1 MGDAIDDAMGDP
13 IGVFGGTFDPVHNAH
28 LCLAESA
35 RSCLS
40 LRAIRWVPTGLP
52 GHRDAPI
59 ASPEQRLAML
69 RLALAGNVHHLI
81 DTAELSSSQPTFT
94 VNTLTRLRAELG
106 ARQPLALIIGSDQ
119 FTALHTWREWERLF
133 ELAHVAVA
141 ERPGHAIDAARL
153 APSLARQWETRQ
165 ANALGPRPGGCIV
178 PFAMPAMGISST
190 QIREALSTGR
200 SARHLLP
207 DEVLAYIDSQHLYQ
221 PA

>member
-1 MGDAIDDAMGDP
+1 MGDP

-133 ELAHVAVA
+133 ELAGECAGELGLPPLAQASVGGASDGNLTAAAGVATLDGLGAVGDGAHADHEWASVA
-141 ERPGHAIDAARL
+141 DL
-153 APSLARQWETRQ
+153 APRPELAAALFRQ
-165 ANALGPRPGGCIV
+165 V
-178 PFAMPAMGISST
+178 
-190 QIREALSTGR
+190 
-200 SARHLLP
+200 
-207 DEVLAYIDSQHLYQ
+207 
-221 PA
+221 